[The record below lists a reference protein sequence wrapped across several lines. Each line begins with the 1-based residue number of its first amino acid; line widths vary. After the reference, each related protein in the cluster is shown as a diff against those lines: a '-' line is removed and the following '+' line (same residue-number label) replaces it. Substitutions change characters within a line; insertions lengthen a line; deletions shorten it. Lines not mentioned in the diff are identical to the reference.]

1 MSVMIIPIHTS
12 TRVIYLLVA
21 AIRDPGS
28 NNIFFF
34 LIEILIAISPLL

>member
-1 MSVMIIPIHTS
+1 
-12 TRVIYLLVA
+12 LLVA

-34 LIEILIAISPLL
+34 LIEILIAISLLLWKVSCRYFDTKIFEKR

>member
-1 MSVMIIPIHTS
+1 MIIPIHTR
-12 TRVIYLLVA
+12 THVIYLLVA
-21 AIRDPGS
+21 AISDPGS